1 MAAEKLSENELEA
14 ALVDLPDWERD
25 GDRIRRRFQFGDFLD
40 AMAFMNRVAPVAE
53 ELNHHPEW
61 SNVYNRV
68 IVELTTHDAGGLT
81 SLDIQFAQRCDRLAD
96 DS

>member
-1 MAAEKLSENELEA
+1 MAVEKLTESELEA
-14 ALVDLPDWERD
+14 AMADLPEWERG
-25 GDRIRRRFQFGDFLD
+25 GDRIRRQYHFGNFLD

-68 IVELTTHDAGGLT
+68 TVELTTHDAGGLT
-81 SLDIQFAQRCDRLAD
+81 SFDLQLAQACDRLAAD
-96 DS
+96 R